1 MEIYYNNDIR
11 LYLSRILI
19 PISYRHLLRKT
30 IPKTQKQ
37 PTHLQDMRA
46 VFTQHIVFLEAPP
59 GFEPAGVPKIRLSQV
74 LIYTKYSLF
83 II

>member
-30 IPKTQKQ
+30 IPKTQK
-37 PTHLQDMRA
+37 
-46 VFTQHIVFLEAPP
+46 HIVFLEAPP
-59 GFEPAGVPKIRLSQV
+59 GFEPAGVPKIKHL
-74 LIYTKYSLF
+74 KYN
-83 II
+83 I